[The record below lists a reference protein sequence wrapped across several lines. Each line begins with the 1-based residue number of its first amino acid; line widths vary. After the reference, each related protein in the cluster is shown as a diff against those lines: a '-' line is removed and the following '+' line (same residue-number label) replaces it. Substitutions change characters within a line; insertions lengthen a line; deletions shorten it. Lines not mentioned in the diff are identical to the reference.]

1 VDRIATLFHSGP
13 APCRAPQQVGTM
25 PNAIEEM
32 QIEREL
38 DGLSRARRAAVLLF
52 SLKPK
57 TRERLCSRL
66 SHSEIGRLF
75 WEMGLSTP
83 ASPGVRRRVLTEFCA
98 RLRTRRRAGMETA
111 SPDGVLSGSQVSPP
125 SARPIGPTR

>member
-1 VDRIATLFHSGP
+1 
-13 APCRAPQQVGTM
+13 M

-32 QIEREL
+32 QIQREL
-38 DGLSRARRAAVLLF
+38 NGLSFARRAAVLLS
-52 SLKPK
+52 SLKPE

-66 SHSEIGRLF
+66 SHSEIGRIL
-75 WEMGLSTP
+75 WEMGLSPP

-111 SPDGVLSGSQVSPP
+111 SPDGVLSRPQVYPP
-125 SARPIGPTR
+125 AARPIAPTR